1 MIKRIHV
8 NQHHIKHNAKNP
20 EDPKPVFTVKTSRSN
35 TKGDTVYVPDGVS
48 FVYSPDKPLSCGAK
62 VWAETTGSVVVYN
75 GEEVIDL

>member
-1 MIKRIHV
+1 
-8 NQHHIKHNAKNP
+8 
-20 EDPKPVFTVKTSRSN
+20 VFTVKTSKSN
-35 TKGDTVYVPDGVS
+35 TKGDAVHVPGGVS